1 MEMWR
6 TPLSSIGGG
15 CRFCKLIAGDVE
27 SYVVFEDEVAAVFLD
42 HRPIFPG
49 HCLVA
54 PKIHYET
61 LIDLPAPLITPLFT
75 TVQLVA
81 QAMEH
86 GLKAEGTFVAI
97 NNRVSQSVPHLHI
110 HVVPRR
116 RQDGLRGF
124 FWPRQT
130 YKDAAAIV
138 EIQHLLRT
146 AIAQLQSQQRGSS

>member
-1 MEMWR
+1 MMS
-6 TPLSSIGGG
+6 PSSIGDG

-27 SYVVFEDEVAAVFLD
+27 SYVVFEDEVAVVFLD

-49 HCLVA
+49 HCLVV
-54 PKIHYET
+54 PKDHYET
-61 LIDLPAPLITPLFT
+61 LIDVPPTLLTPIFT
-75 TVQLVA
+75 IVQLVA

-86 GLKAEGTFVAI
+86 GLKAEGSLVAI
-97 NNRVSQSVPHLHI
+97 NTRVSQSVPHVHI

-138 EIQHLLRT
+138 EMQHLLRT
-146 AIAQLQSQQRGSS
+146 AIAKLPSQQRGSS